1 MINFTVK
8 SLITLLVTSSALL
21 LIPMRSDA
29 QVNMSTLAQVAKSC
43 QEDVLSSNYYERME
57 FDANLINYLG
67 VNDKNDNQKRITYCI
82 NNRYHYS
89 LVLTKYP
96 WLASTGEILPGY
108 PGSVVV
114 GTLAKYFGGVYHT
127 TSILECIANEDVSSE
142 QCSLVARFIAS
153 ETAFRKVPYFNA
165 FGLNQSYTVNVCP
178 SCVVAHDQ
186 VSGSKK
192 EILTAFIKWFITL
205 DKPQRRELISLLGDG
220 DEASELRQALINQ
233 SSEAVNEYSRVRAR
247 VQEQEQEQRRQELLG
262 Q

>member
-8 SLITLLVTSSALL
+8 SLIALVGTSSALL
-21 LIPMRSDA
+21 LTPMRSDA
-29 QVNMSTLAQVAKSC
+29 QVNMNRLAQVAKSC

-57 FDANLINYLG
+57 FDQNVINLLVIN
-67 VNDKNDNQKRITYCI
+67 NKNYNQKVIAYCI
-82 NNRYHYS
+82 DSRYHYS
-89 LVLTKYP
+89 LLLTKYP

-114 GTLAKYFGGVYHT
+114 GTLAKHIGAYNK
-127 TSILECIANEDVSSE
+127 TSILECITNEDVSSE
-142 QCSLVARFIAS
+142 ECSFTRKFIAWG
-153 ETAFRKVPYFNA
+153 EPFRYWKNNPSTLIENENYPVI
-165 FGLNQSYTVNVCP
+165 VCP

-186 VSGSKK
+186 VSGSKE

-220 DEASELRQALINQ
+220 DEASHLRQVLINQ

-247 VQEQEQEQRRQELLG
+247 VQEQEQEQRRQQLLG
-262 Q
+262 N